1 MAFTDSPTTHP
12 KSDPTSIAGKD
23 AVPTAGPIARSVRTV
38 VASIETLEG
47 AGFIVHRPFPVGD
60 LDQIDPFLLLDHMG
74 PVDYA
79 PGEAVGAPD
88 HPHRGFE
95 TVSYILEGELEHE
108 DSAGHRGVIGAGD
121 VQWMTAGSGVV
132 HSEMPSRRMQTEGG
146 RVEGFQIWVNLPA
159 AEKMTDPRYQEVPRA
174 RIPQLELDD
183 GRAMVRLIAGRAHDT
198 DGAVETTSPILYA
211 HVTVQPGGRVDL
223 PAGPEMNAMAYV
235 IHGSGTVGSDGRPV
249 RQYELAV
256 LEHAG
261 DQVHLAAGADEPFDV
276 LVLAGVPLREPV
288 VRYGP
293 FVMNTRQQIID
304 AFEDHQ
310 AGRLGS
316 ITR

>member
-1 MAFTDSPTTHP
+1 MAFTDSPTTDLAAAP
-12 KSDPTSIAGKD
+12 AGSPSEDPSVTD
-23 AVPTAGPIARSVRTV
+23 ATRRSVRSV
-38 VASIETLEG
+38 VPSIETLEG

-60 LDQIDPFLLLDHMG
+60 LDQVDPFLLLDHMG

-108 DSAGHRGVIGAGD
+108 DSVGHHGVIGPGD

-159 AEKMTDPRYQEVPRA
+159 AEKMTEPRYQEVPKA

-183 GRAMVRLIAGRAHDT
+183 GRAVVRLIAGQAHGIE
-198 DGAVETTSPILYA
+198 GAVETTSPILYA

-223 PAGPEMNAMAYV
+223 PAPAAMNAMVYV
-235 IHGSGTVGSDGRPV
+235 IHGSGAVGADERPV

-256 LEHAG
+256 LEHDGAA
-261 DQVHLAAGADEPFDV
+261 VHLAAGDDEPLDV
-276 LVLAGVPLREPV
+276 LVLAGEPLNEPIA
-288 VRYGP
+288 RYGP
-293 FVMNTRQQIID
+293 FVMNTRQQIVD
-304 AFEDHQ
+304 AFEDFQ
-310 AGRLGS
+310 AGRLGA

>member
-1 MAFTDSPTTHP
+1 MAFTHSPATDSTDSTG
-12 KSDPTSIAGKD
+12 SAD
-23 AVPTAGPIARSVRTV
+23 APSTRSVRKV
-38 VASIETLEG
+38 LPSIETLEG

-60 LDQIDPFLLLDHMG
+60 LDQIDPFLLIDHMG

-108 DSAGHRGVIGAGD
+108 DSVGHHGVIGPGD

-132 HSEMPSRRMQTEGG
+132 HSEMPSRRVQTEGG

-159 AEKMTDPRYQEVPRA
+159 AEKMTAPRYQEVPRA
-174 RIPQLELDD
+174 RIPRVELDE
-183 GRAMVRLIAGRAHDT
+183 GRAVVRLIAGRAHGIE
-198 DGAVETTSPILYA
+198 GAVETTSPILYA
-211 HVTVQPGGRVDL
+211 HVTVQPGGQVDL
-223 PAGPEMNAMAYV
+223 PAAAEMNAMVYV
-235 IHGSGTVGSDGRPV
+235 IHGSGTVASADRPV

-256 LEHAG
+256 LEHDG
-261 DQVHLAAGADEPFDV
+261 DSVLLAAGDDEPFDV
-276 LVLAGVPLREPV
+276 LVLAGVPLREPIA
-288 VRYGP
+288 RYGP
-293 FVMNTRQQIID
+293 FVMNTRQQIVE
-304 AFEDHQ
+304 AFDDYQ
-310 AGRLGS
+310 AGRLGA

>member
-1 MAFTDSPTTHP
+1 MAFTDSPTT
-12 KSDPTSIAGKD
+12 TSSTPS
-23 AVPTAGPIARSVRTV
+23 PTAGSTSPAGDDTARRSVRQV
-38 VASIETLEG
+38 VPSIETLEG

-60 LDQIDPFLLLDHMG
+60 LDQVDPFLLLDHMG

-132 HSEMPSRRMQTEGG
+132 HSEMPSRRLQTEGG
-146 RVEGFQIWVNLPA
+146 RVEGFQIWVNLPSDQ
-159 AEKMTDPRYQEVPRA
+159 KMTDPRYQEVPQA
-174 RIPQLELDD
+174 RIPRVELDE
-183 GRAMVRLIAGRAHDT
+183 GRAVVRLIAGRAHGV
-198 DGAVETTSPILYA
+198 DGAVETTSPIVYA

-223 PAGPEMNAMAYV
+223 PADAGMNAMIYV
-235 IHGSGTVGSDGRPV
+235 IHGSGAVGADERPV
-249 RQYELAV
+249 RQYELAI
-256 LEHAG
+256 LEHDG
-261 DQVHLAAGADEPFDV
+261 DEVHLAAGDDEPLDV
-276 LVLAGVPLREPV
+276 LVLAGEPLREPIA
-288 VRYGP
+288 RYGP
-293 FVMNTRQQIID
+293 FVMNTRQQIVD
-304 AFEDHQ
+304 AFEDYQ